1 MAFEIRYYNAN
12 SYQRWY
18 RSFVTEFPCFLGH
31 PVYNCSC
38 SYKSQDSY
46 GKFIDN
52 RRKKND
58 NQVRHD
64 HGIS

>member
-1 MAFEIRYYNAN
+1 MKLGITMLILIKDDIE
-12 SYQRWY
+12 
-18 RSFVTEFPCFLGH
+18 FVTEFPFFLGH
-31 PVYNCSC
+31 AVYNCSC